1 VTQVSLVPI
10 LVWVAALLC
19 WGTAVWLGPR
29 PVMYAFVMDRLL
41 RYLFIFPLG
50 VQGLWAFIGH
60 VFFADRA
67 AAAIGWEPSPFQFEV
82 GYANLGLG
90 LASLYAA
97 YTGFYARVAVAIA
110 ASCFLVG
117 AGIGHVHDIVNY
129 GNLTSGNAGP
139 ILVTDFLTPMAVL
152 ALLLV
157 AARRP
162 RPKSPDTLALEAE
175 LEIARRAM
183 RSYQDAL
190 DKFVK
195 D

>member
-10 LVWVAALLC
+10 LVWVAALAF
-19 WGTAVWLGPR
+19 WGMAVWRGPR
-29 PVMYAFVMDRLL
+29 PVMQAFVIDRLL

-50 VQGLWAFIGH
+50 LAGLWAFVGH
-60 VFFADRA
+60 VFFPERA
-67 AAAIGWEPSPFQFEV
+67 AAAIGWAPSPFQFEV
-82 GYANLGLG
+82 GYASLGLG

-139 ILVTDFLTPMAVL
+139 ILVTDFLTPIAVL

-162 RPKSPDTLALEAE
+162 TPKSPDTLALEAE

-183 RSYQDAL
+183 RSYRDAL

-195 D
+195 E